1 MFTKKEIIEISV
13 ILLILSF
20 SLSLVKSVEIFLYAL
35 LMIFVVVGFNLAVKK
50 IASFYLDS
58 EMEVRIWEVE
68 RFGFKPKRHFKKPVP
83 MGGILPLVTTVL
95 SFGALT
101 WLASLV
107 FDVKPKIYKAARRHG
122 LYAFSDMTEYEIGLI
137 AAAGIIMNFVL
148 AIAAY
153 LIGYDELARLSIYYA
168 FFNMIPIS
176 DLDGNKIFF
185 GSIIMWSFLAAIT
198 LVGIGYALLIV

>member
-1 MFTKKEIIEISV
+1 MFGKKELIEIVV
-13 ILLILSF
+13 IILILSF
-20 SLSLVKSVEIFLYAL
+20 SISLIRSIDVFLYS
-35 LMIFVVVGFNLAVKK
+35 LMLIFFVVGANLTAKK

-58 EMEVRIWEVE
+58 EMEVRIWETQT
-68 RFGFKPKRHFKKPVP
+68 FGFRPGQHFKKPLLI
-83 MGGILPLVTTVL
+83 GAILPVVTSVL
-95 SFGALT
+95 TFGGFV

-153 LIGYDELARLSIYYA
+153 LIGSDQLARLSIYYA
-168 FFNMIPIS
+168 VFNMIPLS
-176 DLDGNKIFF
+176 ELDGNKVFF
-185 GSIIMWSFLAAIT
+185 GSIIMWSFLASLA
-198 LVGIGYALLIV
+198 LVGLAYALLIV